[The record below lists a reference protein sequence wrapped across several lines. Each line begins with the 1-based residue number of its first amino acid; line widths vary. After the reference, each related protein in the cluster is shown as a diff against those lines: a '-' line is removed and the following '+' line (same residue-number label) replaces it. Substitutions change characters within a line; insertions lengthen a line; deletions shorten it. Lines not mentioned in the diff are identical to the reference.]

1 MRTSNLLE
9 RLFEE
14 FRRKSDEIGAFPNE
28 QSCLTLFF
36 LVVQRDHAKHDHS
49 MVAKN

>member
-1 MRTSNLLE
+1 LLE

-28 QSCLTLFF
+28 QSYLTLFF
-36 LVVQRDHAKHDHS
+36 LVVQRDHATHNRL
-49 MVAKN
+49 MVVKN